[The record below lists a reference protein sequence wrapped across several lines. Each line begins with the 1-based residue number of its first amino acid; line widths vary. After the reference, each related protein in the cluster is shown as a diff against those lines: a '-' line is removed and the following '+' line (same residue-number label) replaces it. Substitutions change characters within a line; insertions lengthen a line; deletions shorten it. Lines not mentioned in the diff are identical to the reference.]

1 MGVCIHRCGRG
12 TDWSETQTYVCVC
25 ITMSADADLVPRIPV
40 SVMSVRSSVES
51 MERGEKLVGE
61 FPKAAR
67 LLVLEPWKAGVKM
80 SPATGFP
87 GSGPDKQNSHGPTR
101 SRIFQW
107 QLLDISSRNT
117 TFPGSETL
125 ACGHQDFVQ
134 CLPEG
139 PRVSPRGVSYHKHK
153 QPLNKYDTQCVCGGG
168 ATLLVST
175 PREQISESA
184 RHEKTAGRILLEKM
198 HTHKESLVG
207 GWGLAEGLAAGCITG
222 T

>member
-1 MGVCIHRCGRG
+1 M
-12 TDWSETQTYVCVC
+12 CVC

-51 MERGEKLVGE
+51 MERGEELVGE

-67 LLVLEPWKAGVKM
+67 LLVLQPWKVGVKM

-87 GSGPDKQNSHGPTR
+87 GSDPDKQNSHSPTR

-107 QLLDISSRNT
+107 QFLDISRNT

-125 ACGHQDFVQ
+125 AYGHQDFVQ
-134 CLPEG
+134 CLPKG
-139 PRVSPRGVSYHKHK
+139 PRVSPRRVSYHKHK
-153 QPLNKYDTQCVCGGG
+153 QPLNKYDTLWCEWGRCYL
-168 ATLLVST
+168 ARLY

-184 RHEKTAGRILLEKM
+184 RHEKTAGRILWKRC
-198 HTHKESLVG
+198 THIKNL
-207 GWGLAEGLAAGCITG
+207 
-222 T
+222 